1 MEERIIVVQK
11 CQAAL
16 PNMKK
21 EWSKFWLQP
30 CYKVRKPNG
39 SWNGIRG
46 VKIALFEPIT
56 NPKDLSL
63 TGTYQVTTQTPLNG
77 MTQMEDNSQF
87 CCLHEALEEVNQA
100 KNAWTLRILSGF
112 IYGSGFPKAKKCNI

>member
-1 MEERIIVVQK
+1 MYLNGRKNYSGSEMSGGITKNE
-11 CQAAL
+11 
-16 PNMKK
+16 

-46 VKIALFEPIT
+46 VKVALFEPIT

-63 TGTYQVTTQTPLNG
+63 TGPYQGTTQTPLNG
-77 MTQMEDNSQF
+77 MTQMEDDS
-87 CCLHEALEEVNQA
+87 
-100 KNAWTLRILSGF
+100 
-112 IYGSGFPKAKKCNI
+112 